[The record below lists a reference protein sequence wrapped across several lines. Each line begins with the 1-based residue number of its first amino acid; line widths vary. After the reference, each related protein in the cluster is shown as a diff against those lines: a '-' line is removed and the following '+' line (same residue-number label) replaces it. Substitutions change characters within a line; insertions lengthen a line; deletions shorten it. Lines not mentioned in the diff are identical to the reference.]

1 MKDVCGLC
9 ALARNTSELLIPP
22 KLKGTVKAYIY
33 PGENSP
39 GTQERE
45 RGTQTEQDSRTTQ
58 LPKLAGPCWTP
69 KELHLATILLSHC
82 TAEMV

>member
-9 ALARNTSELLIPP
+9 ELARNTFELLIPR
-22 KLKGTVKAYIY
+22 KLKGTVKEYIF

-39 GTQERE
+39 GHKRE
-45 RGTQTEQDSRTTQ
+45 RGTQTEQDSRTTR